1 MKPLSATMK
10 SHCNASAS
18 AYGAEALFFS
28 VSGQEVHGND
38 SVVEAGLVGLC
49 RRTWLRNPG
58 CAASTANLCGKDA
71 YFLQRETLR
80 ALSGATQSEPY
91 HQQEQTKP
99 S

>member
-1 MKPLSATMK
+1 MK
-10 SHCNASAS
+10 SHWNASAS

-49 RRTWLRNPG
+49 RRTWLRIPG

-80 ALSGATQSEPY
+80 ALSSATQSEPY
-91 HQQEQTKP
+91 RERGQTKP
-99 S
+99 G

>member
-1 MKPLSATMK
+1 MK
-10 SHCNASAS
+10 SHWNASAS
-18 AYGAEALFFS
+18 AYDAEALFFS

-49 RRTWLRNPG
+49 RRTWLRIHG

-71 YFLQRETLR
+71 YFLQRETLH
-80 ALSGATQSEPY
+80 ALYRATQSEPC

-99 S
+99 G